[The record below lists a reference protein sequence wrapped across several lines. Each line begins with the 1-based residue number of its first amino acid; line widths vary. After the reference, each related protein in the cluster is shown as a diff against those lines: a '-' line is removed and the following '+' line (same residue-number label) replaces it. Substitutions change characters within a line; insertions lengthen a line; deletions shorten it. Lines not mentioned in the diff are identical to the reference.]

1 MRTAV
6 AAIALVLCAATA
18 ARAQQSA
25 TATAADVILAEH
37 LRHVADSLPPGPS
50 RTAQLAKGDGYTYA
64 LTTRD
69 TTGGVER
76 HDEWTDLFVIQSGN
90 VTLVSGKEARGARES
105 KHGEWR
111 GGSIEGGERRALVP
125 GDVVVIPAGV
135 FHQMVLAPGGRVA
148 YLAFKLALKH

>member
-1 MRTAV
+1 MRPVV
-6 AAIALVLCAATA
+6 AAIALALCAASSAHAQTA
-18 ARAQQSA
+18 V
-25 TATAADVILAEH
+25 TAADVVTAEH

-50 RTAQLAKGDGYTYA
+50 RTAQLAKGAGYTYA

-76 HDEWTDLFVIQSGN
+76 HDEWTDLFVIQSGRA
-90 VTLVSGKEARGARES
+90 TLVSGPEAKGAREA

-111 GGSIEGGERRALVP
+111 GGAIDGGERRALVP
-125 GDVVVIPAGV
+125 GDVVVIPAGI
-135 FHQMVLAPGGRVA
+135 FHQMVLAPGDRVA